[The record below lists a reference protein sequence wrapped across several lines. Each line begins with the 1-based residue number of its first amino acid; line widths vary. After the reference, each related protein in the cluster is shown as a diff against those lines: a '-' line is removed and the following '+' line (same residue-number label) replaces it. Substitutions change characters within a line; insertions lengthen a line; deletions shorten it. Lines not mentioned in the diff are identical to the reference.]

1 MDVGRAVVGGE
12 VGERPHRVALHVV
25 VGGELEEVES
35 HLVTM
40 GLLFRFA
47 GADGDQLREG
57 AIAVPWH
64 VQESAAQCRQTV
76 GCITNSRDAGHR
88 SMSEPVRRVN

>member
-47 GADGDQLREG
+47 GADGDQLREVQLLCRG
-57 AIAVPWH
+57 MSKKVPH
-64 VQESAAQCRQTV
+64 SVDNGGVHHQLA
-76 GCITNSRDAGHR
+76 
-88 SMSEPVRRVN
+88 